1 MPAFHPPS
9 NKPSA
14 DHRRLSAELERAKLE
29 GLQHKVGKPTNRP
42 ADDGEAHPLAAYL
55 ERAQLVHLQAQVAD
69 LTDRLQ
75 ATEQALHA
83 ARAELAEA
91 NTRADMWRC
100 TVTNILA
107 EVQEIC
113 AQLDGTQKDPAPR
126 PLPGIDLKVFEKAME
141 PLQAAAR
148 AMLEA
153 TSAGVSLRTFAD
165 EGGAA

>member
-1 MPAFHPPS
+1 MPAYHSPFD
-9 NKPSA
+9 KPSA
-14 DHRRLSAELERAKLE
+14 AHRLLSAELERAKLAR
-29 GLQHKVGKPTNRP
+29 LQHKVGEPNNQT

-55 ERAQLVHLQAQVAD
+55 DRAQLVHMHAQVAE

-75 ATEQALHA
+75 AAEQALQA

-100 TVTNILA
+100 NVTNILA
-107 EVQEIC
+107 EAQEIC
-113 AQLDGTQKDPAPR
+113 DQLDGTQKDPT
-126 PLPGIDLKVFEKAME
+126 PGPQPSIDLKVLEKAME

-148 AMLEA
+148 AVLEA
-153 TSAGVSLRTFAD
+153 TSAGVALRTCA